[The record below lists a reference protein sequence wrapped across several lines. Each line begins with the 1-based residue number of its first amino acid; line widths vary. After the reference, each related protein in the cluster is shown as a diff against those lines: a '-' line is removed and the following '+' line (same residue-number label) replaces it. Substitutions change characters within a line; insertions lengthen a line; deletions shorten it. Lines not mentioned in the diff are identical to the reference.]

1 MKYFKILLSVIALAL
16 LVYNV
21 TMIDFSNITE
31 KTSIIAII
39 GVVACICVLLLL
51 AILHISQKIEKKV
64 KERK

>member
-21 TMIDFSNITE
+21 TMIDFSIITE